1 MGAVIHIPVQ
11 SNVEVL
17 WERYSGL
24 IRERQDN
31 PDLLA
36 DRSHSEATIR
46 AWQAWS
52 AAFAAWDGRC

>member
-1 MGAVIHIPVQ
+1 MGAVIQIPVQ

-17 WERYSGL
+17 WERYSAL

-36 DRSHSEATIR
+36 DRIHSEATVR
-46 AWQAWS
+46 AWRTWS
-52 AAFAAWDGRC
+52 DAFQAWDGRC